1 MVGRAGQPQGWPGSI
16 VTGSAN
22 PARLITHEFCTSGG
36 ELAEFTIEVVIMT
49 TIPAKNLPAAT
60 ETPDVF
66 EHGGK
71 ILTTSLAV
79 AKYFHK
85 RHDHVMEKIRA
96 IMADCEAEWCFPNFR
111 EASRDVIQPNGGTAS
126 YKCFELT
133 RDAFV
138 LIVMGFTG
146 KRALQWKIDYI
157 NAFNRMEA
165 ALNGMQELPEG
176 DKVASR
182 LLLALDRTGNILYTE
197 TVPRDAIVGNFDK
210 FRWFAEKSGYLVVRE
225 DQLIDALR
233 TTADVK
239 NYPGK

>member
-1 MVGRAGQPQGWPGSI
+1 ML
-16 VTGSAN
+16 TGSSN
-22 PARLITHEFCTSGG
+22 PARLITHEIGTSGG
-36 ELAEFTIEVVIMT
+36 ELIKLNIEVVIMT
-49 TIPAKNLPAAT
+49 TIPANNLPAAT

-79 AKYFHK
+79 AEYFHK
-85 RHDHVMEKIRA
+85 THDNVLKKIRA
-96 IMADCEAEWCFPNFR
+96 VIADCEPEWCLVNFN

-165 ALNGMQELPEG
+165 TLNGMQELPEG

-239 NYPGK
+239 SCPGK